1 MATLIPLRAQAQTD
15 WGSVFNKFKLE
26 VRADGEYTT
35 TDTTPNLGFH
45 GKYFNFMLGGD
56 LGGGFSYYFKQRVV
70 ADPGTVTFF
79 DNTDFLYLD
88 YRPNPN

>member
-1 MATLIPLRAQAQTD
+1 MLFVLMASPLVGAAQTPF
-15 WGSVFNKFKLE
+15 GNVFSKLKLE

-56 LGGGFSYYFKQRVV
+56 LGGGSFSNIFT
-70 ADPGTVTFF
+70 AS
-79 DNTDFLYLD
+79 
-88 YRPNPN
+88 